1 MEGFK
6 VKKPIF
12 TGSGVAIITPFTKD
26 GAIDFEELGR
36 LLDFH
41 LENETDAII
50 ICGTTGESAAMPD
63 KEHLSVIDYT
73 VKRIN
78 GKIPVIAGTGSN
90 DTAHGV
96 NLCKAAESLGVD
108 GLLTVTPYY
117 NKTTQRGLVK
127 HFTALANSVKIPII
141 LYNVPSRTGLNIKPD
156 TLFEL
161 SKVENII
168 GIKEASGNI
177 TQVAQMAAKCPDMVI
192 YSGNDDQIIPIMSVG
207 GLGVISVLANI
218 APKNVHDMCQ
228 KFLDKDTEGAMKL
241 QLDAMEIID
250 ALFCEVN
257 PIPVK
262 KAMSLMGYNTD
273 TLRLPLC
280 EISPEN
286 EKYLRSALIN
296 YGIKLVK

>member
-1 MEGFK
+1 M
-6 VKKPIF
+6 KKPIF
-12 TGSGVAIITPFTKD
+12 TGSGVAIITPFAKD
-26 GAIDFEELGR
+26 GSIDFEELGK
-36 LLDFH
+36 LLEFQI
-41 LENETDAII
+41 ENETDAII

-63 KEHLSVIDYT
+63 NEHLSVVDYT
-73 VKRIN
+73 VKKVN
-78 GKIPVIAGTGSN
+78 GRIPVIAGTGSN
-90 DTAHGV
+90 DTAHGI
-96 NLCKAAESLGVD
+96 NLCKAAEKLGVD

-127 HFTALANSVKIPII
+127 HFTALANSVKIPLI

-161 SKVENII
+161 SKVENIV

-218 APKNVHDMCQ
+218 EPKKTHDMCR

-241 QLDAMEIID
+241 QLEAMEVID

-286 EKYLRSALIN
+286 EKYLRKALVN

>member
-1 MEGFK
+1 M
-6 VKKPIF
+6 KKPIF
-12 TGSGVAIITPFTKD
+12 TGSGVAIITPFAKD
-26 GAIDFEELGR
+26 GSIDFEELGKI
-36 LLDFH
+36 LEFQI
-41 LENETDAII
+41 ENETDAII

-63 KEHLSVIDYT
+63 SEHLSVIDYT
-73 VKRIN
+73 VKKVN
-78 GKIPVIAGTGSN
+78 GRIPVIAGTGSN
-90 DTAHGV
+90 DTAHGI
-96 NLCKAAESLGVD
+96 NLCKAAEKLCVD
-108 GLLTVTPYY
+108 GLLTVTPYN
-117 NKTTQRGLVK
+117 NKTTHRGLVK
-127 HFTALANSVKIPII
+127 HFTALANSVKIPLI

-156 TLFEL
+156 TLLEL

-177 TQVAQMAAKCPDMVI
+177 TQVAHMAAKCPDMFI

-218 APKNVHDMCQ
+218 EPKKTHDMCQ

-241 QLDAMEIID
+241 QLEAMEVID

-257 PIPVK
+257 PIPEK

-286 EKYLRSALIN
+286 EKYLRRALVN

>member
-1 MEGFK
+1 M
-6 VKKPIF
+6 KKPIF
-12 TGSGVAIITPFTKD
+12 TGSGVAIITPFAKD
-26 GAIDFEELGR
+26 GSIDFEELGK
-36 LLDFH
+36 LLEFQI
-41 LENETDAII
+41 ENETDAII

-63 KEHLSVIDYT
+63 SEHLSVIDYA
-73 VKRIN
+73 VKKVN
-78 GKIPVIAGTGSN
+78 GRIPVIAGTGSN
-90 DTAHGV
+90 DTAHGIT
-96 NLCKAAESLGVD
+96 LCKAAEKLGVD

-127 HFTALANSVKIPII
+127 HFTALANSVKIPLI

-156 TLFEL
+156 TLLEL

-218 APKNVHDMCQ
+218 EPKKTHDMCR

-241 QLDAMEIID
+241 QLEAMEVID

-286 EKYLRSALIN
+286 EKYLRRALVN

>member
-1 MEGFK
+1 M
-6 VKKPIF
+6 KKPIF
-12 TGSGVAIITPFTKD
+12 TGSGVAIITPFAKD
-26 GAIDFEELGR
+26 GSIDFEELGK
-36 LLDFH
+36 LLEFQIK
-41 LENETDAII
+41 NETDAII

-63 KEHLSVIDYT
+63 SEHLSVIDYA
-73 VKRIN
+73 VKKVN
-78 GKIPVIAGTGSN
+78 GRIPVIAGTGSN
-90 DTAHGV
+90 DTAHGIT
-96 NLCKAAESLGVD
+96 LCKAAEKLGVD

-127 HFTALANSVKIPII
+127 HFTALANSVKIPLI

-156 TLFEL
+156 TLLEL

-218 APKNVHDMCQ
+218 EPKKTHDMCQ

-241 QLDAMEIID
+241 QLEAMEVID

-286 EKYLRSALIN
+286 EKYLRRALVN

>member
-1 MEGFK
+1 M
-6 VKKPIF
+6 KKPIF
-12 TGSGVAIITPFTKD
+12 TGSGVAIITPFAKD
-26 GAIDFEELGR
+26 GSIDFEELGKI
-36 LLDFH
+36 LEFQI
-41 LENETDAII
+41 ENETDAII

-63 KEHLSVIDYT
+63 SEHLSVIDYT
-73 VKRIN
+73 VKKVSGR
-78 GKIPVIAGTGSN
+78 IPVIAGTGSN
-90 DTAHGV
+90 DTAHGI
-96 NLCKAAESLGVD
+96 NLCKAAEKLGVD

-127 HFTALANSVKIPII
+127 HFTALANSVKIPLI

-156 TLFEL
+156 TLLEL

-218 APKNVHDMCQ
+218 EPKKTHDMCQ

-241 QLDAMEIID
+241 QLEAMEVID

-286 EKYLRSALIN
+286 EKYLRRALVN

>member
-1 MEGFK
+1 M
-6 VKKPIF
+6 KKPIF
-12 TGSGVAIITPFTKD
+12 TGSGFAIITPFAKD
-26 GAIDFEELGR
+26 GSIDFEELGK
-36 LLDFH
+36 LLEFQI
-41 LENETDAII
+41 ENETDAII

-63 KEHLSVIDYT
+63 SEHLSVIDYA
-73 VKRIN
+73 VKKVN
-78 GKIPVIAGTGSN
+78 GRIPVIAGTGSN
-90 DTAHGV
+90 DTAHGIT
-96 NLCKAAESLGVD
+96 LCKAAEKLGVD

-127 HFTALANSVKIPII
+127 HFTALANSVKIPLI

-156 TLFEL
+156 TLLEL

-218 APKNVHDMCQ
+218 EPKKTHDMCQ

-241 QLDAMEIID
+241 QLEAMEVID

-286 EKYLRSALIN
+286 EKYLRRALVN

>member
-1 MEGFK
+1 M
-6 VKKPIF
+6 KKPIF
-12 TGSGVAIITPFTKD
+12 TGSGVAIITPFAKD
-26 GAIDFEELGR
+26 GSIDFEELGK
-36 LLDFH
+36 LLEFQI
-41 LENETDAII
+41 ENETDAII

-63 KEHLSVIDYT
+63 SEHLSVIDYT
-73 VKRIN
+73 VKKVN
-78 GKIPVIAGTGSN
+78 GRIPVIAGTGSN
-90 DTAHGV
+90 DTAHGI
-96 NLCKAAESLGVD
+96 NLCKAAEKLGVD

-127 HFTALANSVKIPII
+127 HFTALANSVKIPLI

-156 TLFEL
+156 TLLEL

-177 TQVAQMAAKCPDMVI
+177 TQVANMAAKCPDMVI

-218 APKNVHDMCQ
+218 EPKKTHDMCQ

-241 QLDAMEIID
+241 QLEAMEVID

-286 EKYLRSALIN
+286 EKYLRRALVN

>member
-1 MEGFK
+1 M
-6 VKKPIF
+6 KKPIF
-12 TGSGVAIITPFTKD
+12 TGSGVAIITPFAKD
-26 GAIDFEELGR
+26 GSMDFEELGK
-36 LLDFH
+36 LLEFQI
-41 LENETDAII
+41 ENETDAII
-50 ICGTTGESAAMPD
+50 ICGTTGESAAMSD
-63 KEHLSVIDYT
+63 SEHLSVIDYT
-73 VKRIN
+73 VKKVN
-78 GKIPVIAGTGSN
+78 GRIPVIAGTGSN
-90 DTAHGV
+90 DTAHGI
-96 NLCKAAESLGVD
+96 NLCKAAEKLGVD

-127 HFTALANSVKIPII
+127 HFTALANSVKIPLI

-156 TLFEL
+156 TLLEL

-218 APKNVHDMCQ
+218 EPKKTHDMCQ

-241 QLDAMEIID
+241 QLEAMEVID

-286 EKYLRSALIN
+286 EKYLRRALVN

>member
-1 MEGFK
+1 M
-6 VKKPIF
+6 KKPIF
-12 TGSGVAIITPFTKD
+12 TGSGVAIITPFAKD
-26 GAIDFEELGR
+26 GSIDFEELGK
-36 LLDFH
+36 LLEFQI
-41 LENETDAII
+41 ENETDAII

-63 KEHLSVIDYT
+63 SEHLSVIDYA
-73 VKRIN
+73 VKEVN
-78 GKIPVIAGTGSN
+78 GRIPVIAGTGSN
-90 DTAHGV
+90 DTAHGIT
-96 NLCKAAESLGVD
+96 LCKAAEKLGVD

-127 HFTALANSVKIPII
+127 HFTALANSVKIPLI

-156 TLFEL
+156 TLLEL

-218 APKNVHDMCQ
+218 EPKKTHDMCQ

-241 QLDAMEIID
+241 QLEAMEVID

-286 EKYLRSALIN
+286 EKYLRRALVN